1 MKRILFPTATAL
13 VLSSIFSVSTAF
25 AAVEPAP
32 VFVKRISDALIAR
45 LVSDRGIYK
54 KNPAALNQIVQQNIE
69 PYIDFDGFAR
79 GVMGPYYRQASPE
92 RLDKVL
98 FELMQKVLL
107 HTTMKATPSV
117 RLLPVKIQAKLSSIW
132 TSRPIQVRLSLLLI
146 NSSKVVTHGKFVI
159 YS

>member
-13 VLSSIFSVSTAF
+13 VLSSIFSASTAF

-32 VFVKRISDALIAR
+32 VFVKRISDALITR

-69 PYIDFDGFAR
+69 PFIDFDGFAR

-92 RLDKVL
+92 QRKAFAQTFRQSLIRTYAKGLAAYDN
-98 FELMQKVLL
+98 ESYTIRPLL
-107 HTTMKATPSV
+107 Q
-117 RLLPVKIQAKLSSIW
+117 VK
-132 TSRPIQVRLSLLLI
+132 TQVKQL
-146 NSSKVVTHGKFVI
+146 
-159 YS
+159 